1 MFVEKFIHNDF
12 WRNIRH
18 FDFCCFGSFSRNI
31 RSFLSLELKSSF
43 SQNSRRFFRVGAF
56 IFSSSESY
64 FLKYRELCC
73 CFLGF
78 CFLKYKNSFLL
89 LKYKKFFSLRV
100 RKFHFLKY
108 KDFFW
113 AVFFFFFFELRP
125 KSALGS
131 YTVYYYEA
139 SKHSLHLIIY

>member
-43 SQNSRRFFRVGAF
+43 SQNSRSFFRVGAF
-56 IFSSSESY
+56 IFSRSESY

-89 LKYKKFFSLRV
+89 LKYKKFLVFELESSISWNIRT
-100 RKFHFLKY
+100 
-108 KDFFW
+108 FFGLY
-113 AVFFFFFFELRP
+113 FFFFFFELRP

-131 YTVYYYEA
+131 YTVYYY
-139 SKHSLHLIIY
+139 